1 MGRAFPDD
9 LREMAPGVE
18 RAHVRVLAKP
28 VVISKLAVVHEI
40 GNHVGDLVGSGSVS
54 NVLAVV
60 SGRTEIATDR

>member
-1 MGRAFPDD
+1 
-9 LREMAPGVE
+9 
-18 RAHVRVLAKP
+18 